1 MDALTDVKK
10 SDAMQKIKQIN
21 DLIISRAGI
30 NNMNNNINVSN

>member
-1 MDALTDVKK
+1 MDALTDIEK

-30 NNMNNNINVSN
+30 NIMKNNINVSN